1 MLQVPETHKKGV
13 TCISAIMVSHTDAI
27 FASSSSDGVVSVWE
41 LIFPSRVGG
50 EFLERTT
57 YWVLCKEKHV
67 YDFKLC
73 GSCS

>member
-41 LIFPSRVGG
+41 VILPSSSGG
-50 EFLERTT
+50 ELLEFQQFYTIKSAVT
-57 YWVLCKEKHV
+57 WH
-67 YDFKLC
+67 
-73 GSCS
+73 